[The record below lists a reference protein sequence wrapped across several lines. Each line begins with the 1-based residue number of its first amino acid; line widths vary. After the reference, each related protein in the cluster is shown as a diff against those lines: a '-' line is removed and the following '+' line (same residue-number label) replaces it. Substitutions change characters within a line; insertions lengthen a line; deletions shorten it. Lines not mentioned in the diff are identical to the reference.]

1 MDRVWW
7 ERVPNAMAFI
17 HDITESLLAEKSIML
32 QSEQGMPW
40 YNTMASLIKETVM
53 QQNSSKR
60 FELIRHVDEPGRYLL
75 QEFCKPEKRA
85 AYRPIKTFAKF
96 FAESDDIVLHTRYL
110 WVYISSPEELK
121 KWSEFVT
128 DYIKERGK
136 TKETAVFIL
145 EWQGERVNKSRK
157 GIRIIS
163 FDDYINDYD
172 RMVFSML
179 ASSSV
184 RESIEIKK
192 YLGELASNITGND
205 IELAAVCVKNYREF
219 LRDPFAV
226 INDIIK
232 NENRSNGAAFVYT
245 CTKDELENCIWRS
258 QIKTIYP
265 LIEAYRGTFV
275 KKYSVAISNKLPIAS
290 AYGEIY
296 SDPKDVELGTLVYM
310 VDNGE
315 FKIATKEYNKLK
327 LFKDARNKLS
337 HLSVLS
343 MGEIQMLLDK

>member
-1 MDRVWW
+1 MDRIWW

-17 HDITESLLAEKSIML
+17 QDITESLLSEKSVIL
-32 QSEQGMPW
+32 QSELGMPW
-40 YNTMASLIKETVM
+40 YGTMVSQIKESVM

-60 FELIRHVDEPGRYLL
+60 FEVLHHVDEPGKYLL

-85 AYRPIKTFAKF
+85 AYRPIKTFARF

-110 WVYISSPEELK
+110 WVYVSSVEELE
-121 KWSEFVT
+121 KWSAFVV

-136 TKETAVFIL
+136 NKETAVFIL

-184 RESIEIKK
+184 REPVEVKN
-192 YLGELASNITGND
+192 YLAEVASNIAGND
-205 IELAAVCVKNYREF
+205 IELSAACVKKHKEF
-219 LRDPFAV
+219 LRDPHSV
-226 INDIIK
+226 IIEIIK
-232 NENRSNGAAFVYT
+232 NERRSNGAGFIYSST
-245 CTKDELENCIWRS
+245 REKIEYGIWRA
-258 QIKTIYP
+258 QIKSIYP
-265 LIEAYRGTFV
+265 LIEAYRGAFV
-275 KKYSVAISNKLPIAS
+275 KKYSAAISKGLPITS
-290 AYGEIY
+290 VYGDVY

-315 FKIATKEYNKLK
+315 ISIPNKEHNKLK

-343 MGEIQMLLDK
+343 LVEIQMLLEK